1 MKKEEKLLDALGNV
15 KSSYILECSQYVG
28 NEQQERLLLK
38 PRKPRWTHFP
48 AIAAVMALFITATL
62 VLLPRAKTG
71 NQQGAAPLSSVISL
85 GDGTQIRIVAEV
97 GSSEGDFSPIE
108 RLSVYREDTLLQT
121 IDESSL
127 PNPGDGL
134 YLGTGSGQ
142 PDYRDVNFDGY
153 TDIGFP
159 ALGQDAENLTYHYFL
174 WNPDDGKFDY
184 GFSLFGGDALKLD
197 KESRQLIEV
206 VNEASGIT
214 WRRYYF
220 ENGTLLPLETAE
232 AAEAAEPASGLPQF
246 QVSYDETRFALTS
259 GESGTFI
266 APLQGVGSYT
276 PVCEIQIEFFPGQL
290 PSAVVEQTKTGLERQ
305 GIDPMPQS
313 KNWDR
318 TILYARYGTQW
329 DSKAEDIHFFSAGV
343 RGTYRLTSRYFLEAA
358 EGYGTTFAEICS
370 HFTCPLSESANP
382 QAECVA
388 ISFADG
394 FFSGD
399 WSDME
404 PYLYDPN
411 GEISHEDVYTGSA
424 ADIEMVELRGLEL
437 LDEHISKDGTG
448 TLSLV
453 FRENGEDS
461 YTYLSMDMVKNGS
474 EYKISFF
481 GLEK

>member
-1 MKKEEKLLDALGNV
+1 MKKEEKLLDALGGV
-15 KSSYILECSQYVG
+15 KSSYILESSQYVG

-38 PRKPRWTHFP
+38 PRWAHFP
-48 AIAAVMALFITATL
+48 AIAAVMALFIAATL

-71 NQQGAAPLSSVISL
+71 NQQAVAPLSSVISL

-97 GSSEGDFSPIE
+97 GSSESEFLPIE
-108 RLSVYREDTLLQT
+108 QLCVYREDTLLQT
-121 IDESSL
+121 IDRSSL
-127 PNPGDGL
+127 PSPGDGL
-134 YLGTGSGQ
+134 WFGTDSGQ

-159 ALGQDAENLTYHYFL
+159 ALEQDAENLTYHYFL
-174 WNPDDGKFDY
+174 WNPDDGKFGY
-184 GFSLFGGDALKLD
+184 GFSLLGGDALKLD
-197 KESRQLIEV
+197 KENRQLIEIV
-206 VNEASGIT
+206 KESSGIT

-220 ENGTLLPLETAE
+220 ENGALLPLE
-232 AAEAAEPASGLPQF
+232 AAQAAEPSGGLPEF
-246 QVSYDETRFALTS
+246 HVSYDETQFALTS

-266 APLQGVGSYT
+266 VPLQGVGSYT
-276 PVCEIQIEFFPGQL
+276 PVCEIQIEFFPGLL

-313 KNWDR
+313 ENWDQ
-318 TILYARYGTQW
+318 TILYALYGTQW
-329 DSKAEDIHFFSAGV
+329 DSKAEDFRFFSAGV
-343 RGTYRLTSRYFLEAA
+343 RGTYRLTSRYFLEAS
-358 EGYGTTFAEICS
+358 EGWGVTFSEICS
-370 HFTCPLSESANP
+370 RFSCPLSESVNP
-382 QAECVA
+382 QAERAA

-394 FFSGD
+394 FFGGN
-399 WSDME
+399 WSDIE

-411 GEISHEDVYTGSA
+411 GEIDHEDVYTGSA
-424 ADIEMVELRGLEL
+424 ADIEMIELRGLEV
-437 LDEHISKDGTG
+437 LDKRISENGTG

-474 EYKISFF
+474 EYKISFY

>member
-1 MKKEEKLLDALGNV
+1 M
-15 KSSYILECSQYVG
+15 
-28 NEQQERLLLK
+28 
-38 PRKPRWTHFP
+38 
-48 AIAAVMALFITATL
+48 
-62 VLLPRAKTG
+62 
-71 NQQGAAPLSSVISL
+71 
-85 GDGTQIRIVAEV
+85 
-97 GSSEGDFSPIE
+97 
-108 RLSVYREDTLLQT
+108 
-121 IDESSL
+121 
-127 PNPGDGL
+127 
-134 YLGTGSGQ
+134 
-142 PDYRDVNFDGY
+142 
-153 TDIGFP
+153 
-159 ALGQDAENLTYHYFL
+159 
-174 WNPDDGKFDY
+174 
-184 GFSLFGGDALKLD
+184 
-197 KESRQLIEV
+197 
-206 VNEASGIT
+206 
-214 WRRYYF
+214 
-220 ENGTLLPLETAE
+220 
-232 AAEAAEPASGLPQF
+232 
-246 QVSYDETRFALTS
+246 
-259 GESGTFI
+259 
-266 APLQGVGSYT
+266 
-276 PVCEIQIEFFPGQL
+276 
-290 PSAVVEQTKTGLERQ
+290 VEQTKTGLERQ

-382 QAECVA
+382 QAERVA

-424 ADIEMVELRGLEL
+424 SDIEMVELRGLEL
-437 LDEHISKDGTG
+437 LDGHISKDGTG